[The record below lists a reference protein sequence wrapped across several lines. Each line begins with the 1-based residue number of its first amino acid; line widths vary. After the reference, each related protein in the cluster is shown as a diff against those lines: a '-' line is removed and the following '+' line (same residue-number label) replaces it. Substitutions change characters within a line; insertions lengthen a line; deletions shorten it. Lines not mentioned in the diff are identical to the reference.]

1 MIPII
6 ICLFPLLQLSLTSS
20 VPLPLPPPIDGIIGA
35 VERFEL
41 EAKKEKEDM
50 KQQVESMEEKYK
62 RLMGSFDEFKSFG
75 TKLNNLDMNL
85 RSLNKNVEAEFRKR
99 DKAMIRLISKK
110 LLPKIR
116 SMISRMDVIDEKLTD
131 VGTWTEKME
140 DEDNH
145 YEGEKEPG
153 QDYELSAM
161 LG

>member
-1 MIPII
+1 
-6 ICLFPLLQLSLTSS
+6 
-20 VPLPLPPPIDGIIGA
+20 
-35 VERFEL
+35 
-41 EAKKEKEDM
+41 M

-116 SMISRMDVIDEKLTD
+116 SMISRMDVIDEKLT
-131 VGTWTEKME
+131 EKME